1 MAVRRSE
8 QTADLSGTR
17 RGGRMRSSVVAA
29 ATAGIALLVAACV
42 PMPDPGPDPVPAPPV
57 INAFSA
63 RSERTGAPVVATL
76 GWQIRDANRD
86 PLTCRVDIDGDGAL
100 ETTVDP
106 CTSTSSLLSQFD
118 TPGSRTL
125 TLEVDD
131 GDFPPVR
138 AETTLVVGD
147 GPSESYQIDLR
158 LDPGM
163 RPEFAQAFADAAQRW
178 EEVIVAGVSDEPLS
192 IPGGFLGWIPAF
204 DGTVDDLLIDAR
216 DTQID
221 GPGKVLGRAGGLVI
235 RPDAWQP
242 YWGFMEFDTADLDAL
257 DASGRLDEVILHEM
271 GHVLGIGPSWLLT
284 GRIADLLV
292 DPAYTGRAGVAAY
305 QELGGDRFVPVE
317 NDGQLGT
324 VIGHWREATF
334 GDELMTGFLTG
345 PSQPLSRVTIAS
357 LADNGYGVD
366 LGAADLYS
374 LPDPLA
380 ALRVPHDEDD
390 HLHTDW
396 VPPFDPEDLTPG

>member
-1 MAVRRSE
+1 M
-8 QTADLSGTR
+8 
-17 RGGRMRSSVVAA
+17 
-29 ATAGIALLVAACV
+29 
-42 PMPDPGPDPVPAPPV
+42 
-57 INAFSA
+57 
-63 RSERTGAPVVATL
+63 
-76 GWQIRDANRD
+76 
-86 PLTCRVDIDGDGAL
+86 
-100 ETTVDP
+100 
-106 CTSTSSLLSQFD
+106 
-118 TPGSRTL
+118 
-125 TLEVDD
+125 
-131 GDFPPVR
+131 
-138 AETTLVVGD
+138 
-147 GPSESYQIDLR
+147 
-158 LDPGM
+158 
-163 RPEFAQAFADAAQRW
+163 
-178 EEVIVAGVSDEPLS
+178 SDEPLS

-221 GPGKVLGRAGGLVI
+221 GPGKTLGRAGGLLI
-235 RPDAWQP
+235 RPGAWQP

-305 QELGGDRFVPVE
+305 QELGGDRAVPVE

-324 VIGHWREATF
+324 VIGHWRESTF

-366 LGAADLYS
+366 LGAADPYS
-374 LPDPLA
+374 LPDALA

-396 VPPFDPEDLTPG
+396 VPPFDPDDLGALTRRWERRCSGGRDQVVVHRERGRDADRRLRRRHPSSPEPCAAATGANRIALWWMSASPRTATGRHGTVGRVPRCGAPASITAPQCRKVRRRATQSPRRRCDPRGRFTR